1 MLLRRAVDHISLD
14 DLPVRHEDALDA
26 EYGRRPLLADGLPAV
41 DLFLVA
47 GLAKLVLL
55 RLVARLQLLERLTE
69 AAV

>member
-14 DLPVRHEDALDA
+14 DLPVRHEDPLDA

-47 GLAKLVLL
+47 GLVLL